1 MAKAATVP
9 PVDTN
14 GETKKALLALTH
26 CRKEIEGLPPAWQQW
41 VISCLAASSPV
52 LDGATNQ
59 A

>member
-26 CRKEIEGLPPAWQQW
+26 CRKEIEGLPAAWQQW
-41 VISCLAASSPV
+41 VITCLTASTPVQEAANP
-52 LDGATNQ
+52 A
-59 A
+59 